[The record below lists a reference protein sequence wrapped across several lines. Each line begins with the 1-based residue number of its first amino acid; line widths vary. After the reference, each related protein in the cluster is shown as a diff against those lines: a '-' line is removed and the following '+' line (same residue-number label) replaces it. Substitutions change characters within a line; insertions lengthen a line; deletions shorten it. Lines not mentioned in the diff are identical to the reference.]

1 MICLSYLF
9 INQFRSK
16 LWLSQLIISKNKFHR
31 LLTFSQV
38 LLLSTTTLLLV
49 NTSAEATDIV
59 DIKYKDTEMSIKTKE
74 LKKFSRTGEIPPRLQ
89 QFFNDTEQVP
99 EFLSSL
105 LAKEIYLSRS
115 LVNDVLDSTTGQFF
129 LLKLNQT
136 INASSSTEDLEA
148 LKKTIIKAYNNDR
161 ELSVLE
167 LLDNYP
173 QRRLKVDLTNLEGTY
188 NEASNFTEK
197 ILPAW
202 EIAKSFLEDVV
213 CDCEA
218 Q

>member
-1 MICLSYLF
+1 MAFSVNHL
-9 INQFRSK
+9 
-16 LWLSQLIISKNKFHR
+16 KNKFYR

-167 LLDNYP
+167 LLENYP

>member
-1 MICLSYLF
+1 MTF
-9 INQFRSK
+9 TVPNFKTKFRRFVS
-16 LWLSQLIISKNKFHR
+16 
-31 LLTFSQV
+31 FSQA
-38 LLLSTTTLLLV
+38 LLLGTTSLLLI
-49 NTSAEATDIV
+49 NTSAKATDIV
-59 DIKYKDTEMSIKTKE
+59 DIKYKDTELSIKTKE
-74 LKKFSRTGEIPPRLQ
+74 LKKFSQTGEIPPHLQ
-89 QFFNDTEQVP
+89 QFFDDTEQVP
-99 EFLSSL
+99 DFLSGL

-136 INASSSTEDLEA
+136 INTSSSTEDLED

-167 LLDNYP
+167 LLDKYP

-188 NEASNFTEK
+188 NDASNFTER

>member
-1 MICLSYLF
+1 MDFPVNNL
-9 INQFRSK
+9 
-16 LWLSQLIISKNKFHR
+16 KNKLHR
-31 LLTFSQV
+31 LLTFSQA
-38 LLLSTTTLLLV
+38 LLIGTTTLV
-49 NTSAEATDIV
+49 MIDTSANATDIV
-59 DIKYKDTEMSIKTKE
+59 DIKYKDAELSIKTKE
-74 LKKFSRTGEIPPRLQ
+74 LKKFAQTGEIPPHLQ
-89 QFFNDTEQVP
+89 QFFDDTEQVP
-99 EFLSSL
+99 DFLSGL

-136 INASSSTEDLEA
+136 INTSSSTEDLEA

-167 LLDNYP
+167 LLDQYP

-188 NEASNFTEK
+188 NDASNFTER

>member
-1 MICLSYLF
+1 MAFSVAHF
-9 INQFRSK
+9 
-16 LWLSQLIISKNKFHR
+16 KNKFHR

-38 LLLSTTTLLLV
+38 LLLSTTSLLFV
-49 NTSAEATDIV
+49 NTSADATDII
-59 DIKYKDTEMSIKTKE
+59 DIKYKGTELSIKTKE
-74 LKKFSRTGEIPPRLQ
+74 LKQFSRTGEIPPRLQ

-167 LLDNYP
+167 LLDKYP

-188 NEASNFTEK
+188 NDASNFTEK

-218 Q
+218 K